1 MKDKY
6 GIMEIDVNRFIT
18 KIINTKEKCDMKH
31 WLYPANVK
39 YYDVVEAFTTEDLIA
54 WPMTSKVE
62 VGDTVYMYLGQPF
75 KQIMFKCQAEEINV
89 PLERVMDQANKYI
102 KTEGKSP
109 KKNFM
114 LLKRLEQ
121 YDKNQD
127 GPLAFSMMKL
137 NGLKGS
143 IMGPQCLEN
152 NETLYNY
159 IHKMD

>member
-1 MKDKY
+1 MK
-6 GIMEIDVNRFIT
+6 N
-18 KIINTKEKCDMKH
+18 

-39 YYDVVEAFTTEDLIA
+39 FYDVVGAFTNEDLVA

-62 VGDTVYMYLGQPF
+62 VGDTVYMYLGQPY
-75 KQIMFKCQAEEINV
+75 KQIMFKCQVEEINK
-89 PLERVMDQANKYI
+89 PMDQVMDQAKKYM

-114 LLKRLEQ
+114 LLKTVEQ
-121 YDKNQD
+121 YDKNQE

-152 NETLYNY
+152 NETLFNY
-159 IHKMD
+159 IQGMD